1 MKFTLMFLLL
11 TFSAFAE
18 EKPPV
23 LPEHLVAHH
32 TAVCPDFGSSDGKW
46 FLRAVYTLPQS
57 PYSKQIN
64 TLYVLGCEM
73 YAYNSQERAYIV
85 DPGGAITD
93 VWVAEIDF
101 KGNFTATN
109 SLMGADYDPASQ
121 SLYTFQKGRGIGDCG
136 SASTYAYSAEEEKFI
151 LKEARVKD
159 HCDGDIEADWPVVYS
174 H

>member
-1 MKFTLMFLLL
+1 MKLGLLILLL

-23 LPEHLVAHH
+23 LPENLVAHH
-32 TAVCPDFGSSDGKW
+32 TAVCPDFGTADGKW
-46 FLRAVYTLPQS
+46 FQRAAYTLPQS
-57 PYSKQIN
+57 QYSKQIN

-85 DPGGAITD
+85 DPNGAITD

-109 SLMGADYDPASQ
+109 SLMGSDYDPASQ
-121 SLYTFQKGRGIGDCG
+121 LLYTFQKGRGIGDCG
-136 SASTYAYSAEEEKFI
+136 SAASYKYSAEEEKFI
-151 LKEARVKD
+151 LTEARIKD
-159 HCDGDIEADWPVVYS
+159 NCDGDMEAEWPVVYS